1 MAPLSSSAVRSR
13 SRSQARGG
21 TRSQAR
27 SRFRSRTAG
36 VSFVLPY
43 LAALV
48 LFGLV
53 PTVYGI
59 ATSFSVTPVIGN
71 SYTSLTENYSAVLSD
86 YRTLRAAKNVGSYLL
101 IWLPSMLVIVFA
113 IALAMDARRTRFA
126 ALTRFVSY
134 VPGAVTGAASALLWL
149 FMFSPAA
156 SPASAILRPFAGDSG
171 TVISDGSLPVILS
184 VMGIAAGAGGWIV
197 LLYGALTDISR
208 DVLEA
213 AELDGAGAWHVVWHI
228 KLPMLRSYIGF
239 IFIVSLANGFQ
250 VFVEPQVLGAG
261 ARGQVDSTWSLNQLV
276 FSYATGESNYGRA
289 SALSVLLLIVTVTA
303 AVIVIKKTRF
313 YSKDA
318 A

>member
-1 MAPLSSSAVRSR
+1 MPFLAPAVRSR
-13 SRSQARGG
+13 
-21 TRSQAR
+21 
-27 SRFRSRTAG
+27 FRRRTAG

-43 LAALV
+43 LVTLI
-48 LFGLV
+48 LFGIV

-59 ATSFSVTPVIGN
+59 WTSFEVTPVIGD
-71 SYTSLTENYSAVLSD
+71 SYLSLTENYEAVLGD
-86 YRTLRAAKNVGSYLL
+86 YRTAQAAKNVGHYLL
-101 IWLPSMLVIVFA
+101 IWLPLMLVFVFG

-156 SPASAILRPFAGDSG
+156 SPASSILRPFADDSG
-171 TVISDGSLPVILS
+171 TLIRDGTLPVILA

-197 LLYGALTDISR
+197 LLYGALTDISK

-213 AELDGAGAWHVVWHI
+213 AALDGASAWHVVWHI
-228 KLPMLRSYIGF
+228 KLPMLRNYLGF
-239 IFIVSLANGFQ
+239 ILIVSLANGFQ
-250 VFVEPQVLGAG
+250 VFVEPQVIGAG
-261 ARGQVDSTWSLNQLV
+261 ARGQITSTWSLNQLV

-289 SALSVLLLIVTVTA
+289 SALSVVLLVVTVTA

>member
-1 MAPLSSSAVRSR
+1 MAPPTSAVRR
-13 SRSQARGG
+13 RLR
-21 TRSQAR
+21 R
-27 SRFRSRTAG
+27 RTAG
-36 VSFVLPY
+36 ISFVLPY
-43 LAALV
+43 LVFLV
-48 LFGLV
+48 LFGIV

-59 ATSFSVTPVIGN
+59 ATSFEVTPVIGDAHL
-71 SYTSLTENYSAVLSD
+71 SLTENYAAVLSD
-86 YRTLRAAKNVGSYLL
+86 DRTVRAAKNVGQYLL

-134 VPGAVTGAASALLWL
+134 VPGAVTGAAAALLWL
-149 FMFSPAA
+149 FMFSPAV
-156 SPASAILRPFAGDSG
+156 SPVGTLLQPLTDDSG
-171 TVISDGSLPVILS
+171 TIVRDSTMPVILS

-197 LLYGALTDISR
+197 LLYGALTDISK

-213 AELDGAGAWHVVWHI
+213 AELDGARAWHVVWHI
-228 KLPMLRSYIGF
+228 KLPMLRNYIGF

-261 ARGQVDSTWSLNQLV
+261 ARGQIDSAWSLNQLV

-289 SALSVLLLIVTVTA
+289 SALSVLLLLVTVTA
-303 AVIVIKKTRF
+303 AVVVIKKTRF
-313 YSKDA
+313 HSKEA